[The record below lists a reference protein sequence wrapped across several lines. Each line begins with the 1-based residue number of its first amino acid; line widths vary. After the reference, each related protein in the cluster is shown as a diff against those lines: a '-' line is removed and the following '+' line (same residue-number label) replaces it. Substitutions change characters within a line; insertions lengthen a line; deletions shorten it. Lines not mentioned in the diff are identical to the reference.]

1 MVILSELETHSANK
15 TRKMQNSYV
24 SFMIS
29 IKKCTHNNPLWF
41 LGYQNINKYK
51 VYQTTQNNSELNLYQ
66 LKGLRFI
73 LCFKCDSTQ
82 NKLKNKIMKNYPLKS
97 TILVF
102 ILVIQGVS
110 KTYTNY
116 WIINDNFTFL

>member
-15 TRKMQNSYV
+15 TRKMQNSYF

-29 IKKCTHNNPLWF
+29 TKKCTHNNPLWF

-51 VYQTTQNNSELNLYQ
+51 VYQTTQNNSKINLYQ
-66 LKGLRFI
+66 LKGLRFT

-82 NKLKNKIMKNYPLKS
+82 NKLKNKMMKKKDFIK
-97 TILVF
+97 TIL
-102 ILVIQGVS
+102 
-110 KTYTNY
+110 
-116 WIINDNFTFL
+116 